1 MPKTNDLET
10 KSIIRITELLKK
22 VLKNKELLED
32 ILNKLQPIVHP
43 ETKILALT
51 NNMISFQY
59 PNGDTYS
66 LIIDSS
72 GIESYYSL
80 NSQGSFQKKSINF
93 LNNLIVVSIEESQ
106 SETDELTT
114 LPSSIK
120 RFTKK
125 QVYKDNEIV
134 YERMYNSIATAS
146 LNAYTSQTESE
157 ETYVNPNRIAYRR
170 SISISNDEYNIPKV
184 TYSKCYSYN
193 VSPFNNIL
201 NTEVREKPFF
211 VPSNENEYTVY
222 TLALTKQ
229 EPSPKK

>member
-80 NSQGSFQKKSINF
+80 NSQGSFQNHTW
-93 LNNLIVVSIEESQ
+93 LL
-106 SETDELTT
+106 
-114 LPSSIK
+114 
-120 RFTKK
+120 
-125 QVYKDNEIV
+125 
-134 YERMYNSIATAS
+134 
-146 LNAYTSQTESE
+146 
-157 ETYVNPNRIAYRR
+157 
-170 SISISNDEYNIPKV
+170 
-184 TYSKCYSYN
+184 
-193 VSPFNNIL
+193 
-201 NTEVREKPFF
+201 
-211 VPSNENEYTVY
+211 
-222 TLALTKQ
+222 
-229 EPSPKK
+229 